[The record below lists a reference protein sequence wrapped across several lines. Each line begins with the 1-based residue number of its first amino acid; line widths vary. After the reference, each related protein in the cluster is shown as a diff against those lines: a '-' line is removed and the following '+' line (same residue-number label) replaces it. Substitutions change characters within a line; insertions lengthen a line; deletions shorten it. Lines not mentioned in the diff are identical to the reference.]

1 MTNPERKQANAQR
14 PQSIPTPRA
23 QPAAQQ
29 QQQQKAPT
37 PQPKVHPAM
46 LMRAPSATTPGATA
60 PAARPSAARPPATP
74 IAAGNPE
81 RLIAI
86 LEQSGALYIQLL
98 AHAKTRRATL
108 RAGDF
113 GGFSRLDEPEKRVV
127 AQIAE
132 LDRQRLAEARAI
144 AAAVG
149 LPTDASLVEIA
160 EKLPAA
166 IGGRV
171 LILRDELR
179 ALILEV
185 RSETSIV
192 RQAAERLSAHIAGVV
207 QSVHAVL
214 AHANVYSSAGQIATG
229 GGMISSL
236 DIRS

>member
-1 MTNPERKQANAQR
+1 
-14 PQSIPTPRA
+14 
-23 QPAAQQ
+23 
-29 QQQQKAPT
+29 
-37 PQPKVHPAM
+37 
-46 LMRAPSATTPGATA
+46 
-60 PAARPSAARPPATP
+60 
-74 IAAGNPE
+74 
-81 RLIAI
+81 
-86 LEQSGALYIQLL
+86 
-98 AHAKTRRATL
+98 
-108 RAGDF
+108 
-113 GGFSRLDEPEKRVV
+113 V

>member
-1 MTNPERKQANAQR
+1 VTNPERKQANAQR
-14 PQSIPTPRA
+14 PQSIPTPRV
-23 QPAAQQ
+23 QPAA

-60 PAARPSAARPPATP
+60 PAARPSAARPPVTP
-74 IAAGNPE
+74 IATGNPE

-98 AHAKTRRATL
+98 AHAKIRRATL

-132 LDRQRLAEARAI
+132 LDRQRLAEARVI

-149 LPTDASLVEIA
+149 LLVEIA